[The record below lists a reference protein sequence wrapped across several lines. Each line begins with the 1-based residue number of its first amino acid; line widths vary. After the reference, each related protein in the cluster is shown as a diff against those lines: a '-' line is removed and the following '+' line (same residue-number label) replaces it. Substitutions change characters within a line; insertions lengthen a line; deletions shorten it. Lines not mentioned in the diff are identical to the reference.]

1 MGNFCKFCGK
11 PLTDGRCDCAAFI
24 AANPVQ
30 TPPAPEVSNT
40 DTSAQPNDPGLSF
53 QNQAGPA
60 TESAPQ
66 MQYGNAGTVPVS
78 PIGSQL
84 TSIIKGGLTRPVTT
98 GLYMSKT
105 TDTAGLIFLGIYAA
119 ILFIMSFITVKLAL
133 GKELG
138 RFFEKYYAPI
148 ALYVMFAA
156 ALAVVSKAVTA
167 YVFGNKYDTART
179 SFVTLLTRFCTACVI
194 PAALTIVSPIFGK
207 LTVLIV
213 ILAIGIWTVYSD
225 IIVAEYVNAGKSM
238 KLWAI
243 LAGEALSYLCSFIC
257 TKVFLSNVADI
268 FTSQIGD
275 LLSGLIGF

>member
-30 TPPAPEVSNT
+30 TPPA
-40 DTSAQPNDPGLSF
+40 
-53 QNQAGPA
+53 
-60 TESAPQ
+60 TESALQ
-66 MQYGNAGTVPVS
+66 MQYGNAGTVQAQTNGSGQPSAPAPAVS

-156 ALAVVSKAVTA
+156 ALAVVSKAVMA

-275 LLSGLIGF
+275 LLSKLIGF